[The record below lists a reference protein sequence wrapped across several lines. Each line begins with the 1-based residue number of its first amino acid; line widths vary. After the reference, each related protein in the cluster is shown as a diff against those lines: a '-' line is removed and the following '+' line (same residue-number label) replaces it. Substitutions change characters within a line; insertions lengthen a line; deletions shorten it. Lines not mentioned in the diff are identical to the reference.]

1 MVWSFLTRA
10 NRPTSRGCDKLS
22 LEVSVAIRRIAVT
35 GGPGAG
41 KTTLWRE
48 LSQTYVGRVLPVPE
62 VATLMFRHIF
72 PPVRD
77 EAERLAVQRSIYHVQ
92 RELEGVYEARALA
105 DQILLCDRGTVD
117 GGGYWP
123 AGHEAFFDA
132 MATRWVDEL
141 ARYDAVLF
149 MESAAL
155 GGLAIDAGN
164 AVRTED
170 LATAAA
176 IDARLRDAWGG
187 HRRFMHVPHALQFE
201 DKLRNANAA
210 FAKLLQAG

>member
-1 MVWSFLTRA
+1 M
-10 NRPTSRGCDKLS
+10 
-22 LEVSVAIRRIAVT
+22 AIRRIAVT

-48 LSQTYVGRVLPVPE
+48 LSQRHAGRVVPVPE
-62 VATLMFRHIF
+62 VATLMFRHVF
-72 PPVRD
+72 PQVHG
-77 EAERLAVQRSIYHVQ
+77 EAERHAVQRAIFHVQ
-92 RELEGVYEARALA
+92 RELECVHEGRSAR

-123 AGHEAFFDA
+123 QGHQAFFEA
-132 MATRWVDEL
+132 MATCWEDEL

-149 MESAAL
+149 LETAAQ

-170 LATAAA
+170 LATAVS
-176 IDARLRDAWGG
+176 IDGRLRDVWAC
-187 HRRFMHVPHALQFE
+187 HPRFLHVPHAVQFA
-201 DKLRNANAA
+201 DKLRAGHAA
-210 FAKLLQAG
+210 FAKLLAGD